1 LGSGQGGVN
10 FLTVQRTT
18 DEMGI
23 VVRNFFNVM
32 GVNLNAPK
40 AVFFNDRLGLLF
52 VKATESDLDT
62 IERAIETLNQL
73 SPQVHIKARFIE
85 VQQNDSTALGFDWYL
100 GQFGGSVVAQG
111 GTSPSL
117 NTGSATAANPVGAFP
132 GTSAATT
139 IAPATTDQL
148 ITSGLQNTAPTIGT
162 ITGILTNPNF
172 QVAIHAL
179 EQRSGVETL
188 AEPEVTTTSGRQ
200 TQMRA
205 TSILT
210 IVTGVNFQQGTGGT
224 TGIGGATP

>member
-1 LGSGQGGVN
+1 MSILDRSFFGV
-10 FLTVQRTT
+10 L
-18 DEMGI
+18 
-23 VVRNFFNVM
+23 

-62 IERAIETLNQL
+62 IERAIETLNQI
-73 SPQVHIKARFIE
+73 SPQVHIKSRFIE
-85 VQQNDSTALGFDWYL
+85 VQQTDSKSLGFDWYL
-100 GQFGGSVVAQG
+100 GQFGNTVALTG

-117 NTGSATAANPVGAFP
+117 NVPVTSGNSAGIFP
-132 GTSAATT
+132 GTSTATA
-139 IAPATTDQL
+139 IAPSTTDGL
-148 ITSGLQNTAPTIGT
+148 VTGGLQNSGPTVAT

-179 EQRSGVETL
+179 EQRAGVENL

-205 TSILT
+205 TSLIT
-210 IVTGVNFQQGTGGT
+210 VVTGVSFQSGATGGT
-224 TGIGGATP
+224 GTGTGVVQ

>member
-1 LGSGQGGVN
+1 VN
-10 FLTVQRTT
+10 FLTVKRTT
-18 DEMGI
+18 DEMSI
-23 VVRNFFNVM
+23 LVRSFFNVM

-73 SPQVHIKARFIE
+73 SPQVHIKSRFIE
-85 VQQNDSTALGFDWYL
+85 VQQTDNKALGFDWYL
-100 GQFGGSVVAQG
+100 GQFGNTVALTG

-117 NTGSATAANPVGAFP
+117 NVPVTSGNALGAFP
-132 GTSAATT
+132 GTSVATEN
-139 IAPATTDQL
+139 APATTDGL
-148 ITSGLQNTAPTIGT
+148 ITSGLQNSGPTVAT

-179 EQRSGVETL
+179 EQRQGVENL

-205 TSILT
+205 TSLIT
-210 IVTGVNFQQGTGGT
+210 VIIGENFQGGGVGGGGTG
-224 TGIGGATP
+224 TGAVP